1 MPVVD
6 DTGQIIWDPV
16 WGPNGSIVSSSTP
29 TQVASVGTPVDAI
42 PPAIPPGPYLP
53 YAGESPSVPAA
64 VAAGPT
70 ADQKSAQARLQLMFD
85 TYGLSSLSGWLWD
98 QITSGASADTI
109 MLNLTSQPAY
119 QARFPGNSARQSNK
133 FAELSPDAYLATEA
147 AYKQAMRS
155 NGLVPP
161 SDPTAFANLFA
172 NDISASEL
180 DANLKIY
187 HNVALNF
194 SPTMRQHFEMYAG
207 MNVSHDDLY
216 NMFQGNRPDLVNQY
230 AMATGTTTASAADF
244 ATALPTGTS
253 WATQAGLQYAADR
266 ATKEEQALFH
276 PLTRDPIMGTAGMPT
291 DMAKAEK
298 AGF

>member
-6 DTGQIIWDPV
+6 DLGNIIFDPT
-16 WGPNGSIVSSSTP
+16 WGPNGSIVSASNPS
-29 TQVASVGTPVDAI
+29 QVATVATPGP
-42 PPAIPPGPYLP
+42 PPAPAP
-53 YAGESPSVPAA
+53 APSTASTNTSVASLA
-64 VAAGPT
+64 AAGPT

-109 MLNLTSQPAY
+109 MLNLTNQAAY
-119 QARFPGNSARQSNK
+119 KARFPGQPGRQSNG
-133 FAELSPDAYLATEA
+133 FAELTPDAYLATEA
-147 AYKQAMRS
+147 SYKQAMRS

-161 SDPTAFANLFA
+161 SDPTAYANLFA

-187 HNVALNF
+187 HHVALNF

-207 MNVSHDDLY
+207 MNVTHDDVY

-230 AMATGTTTASAADF
+230 ATATGTPLANASDF

-266 ATKEEQALFH
+266 ANREEQALFH
-276 PLTRDPIMGTAGMPT
+276 PLTKDPIMGTAGMPT
-291 DMAKAEK
+291 DMAKQEK
-298 AGF
+298 ASF